1 MHTTTSSLLS
11 NLMAMGLKN
20 HLISPILGNMKSLI
34 PFSNLTPL
42 DKSLFPDALIAN
54 DNKELS

>member
-1 MHTTTSSLLS
+1 
-11 NLMAMGLKN
+11 MAMGLKN